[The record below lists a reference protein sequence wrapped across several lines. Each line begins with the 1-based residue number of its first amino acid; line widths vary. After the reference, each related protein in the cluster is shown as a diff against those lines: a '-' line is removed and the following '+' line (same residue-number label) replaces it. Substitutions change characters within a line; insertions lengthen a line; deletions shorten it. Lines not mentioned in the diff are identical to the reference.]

1 MTVIT
6 RRGLIQIGAALAA
19 SGLAVRKASA
29 FGRAP
34 GIQLRAMVVEA
45 GPSEVEAVR
54 RAAKGCGLPVGV
66 VSDDLGPYYLRELSQ
81 VWKSDDQVAIGGL
94 THATTLFYLENLAWS
109 ASRIRIVFLGRHAL
123 HDGARVHALQG
134 PQVAIDRFY
143 RSARV
148 LDWRIAIVRAL
159 TEVPRVTPVLK
170 PVSAVRDAVIK
181 GDRALFSWVIAP
193 VSDVHTV
200 LA

>member
-1 MTVIT
+1 
-6 RRGLIQIGAALAA
+6 
-19 SGLAVRKASA
+19 
-29 FGRAP
+29 
-34 GIQLRAMVVEA
+34 
-45 GPSEVEAVR
+45 
-54 RAAKGCGLPVGV
+54 
-66 VSDDLGPYYLRELSQ
+66 
-81 VWKSDDQVAIGGL
+81 
-94 THATTLFYLENLAWS
+94 
-109 ASRIRIVFLGRHAL
+109 
-123 HDGARVHALQG
+123 
-134 PQVAIDRFY
+134 
-143 RSARV
+143 V